1 MPETPLPAD
10 IHPESGCRLPLPDR
24 DALDAAGRKTYDSLA
39 DPSGGSL
46 AGLQGPGGIRLHSP
60 AVSRGL
66 RPVNLHLRDPD
77 VLPARLREL
86 AILVTAREHDCEF
99 EWHAHEAEAVREG
112 VAADVIEAVRLRGST
127 AALDPAD
134 AAIIE
139 FGRELF
145 GDHKV
150 TPQTY
155 ARVAGLLDTRTL
167 VDLVNL
173 MGMYAMTAAVL
184 IAFDA
189 QLPPEAPE
197 RLSETP

>member
-1 MPETPLPAD
+1 MPDTSLPAD
-10 IHPESGCRLPLPDR
+10 IHAESGCRLPLPDR
-24 DALDAAGRKTYDSLA
+24 DALDDAGRKTYDSLA

-46 AGLQGPGGIRLHSP
+46 AGLKGPGGIRLHSP
-60 AVSRGL
+60 VVSRGL

-77 VLPARLREL
+77 VLPPRLREL

-99 EWHAHEAEAVREG
+99 EWTAHEAEAARQG
-112 VAADVIEAVRLRGST
+112 VGQDVIEIVRLRGTT
-127 AALDPAD
+127 AALDLAD
-134 AAIIE
+134 AAIID

-145 GDHKV
+145 GAHKV
-150 TPQTY
+150 TPETY
-155 ARVAGLLDTRTL
+155 ARVAALFDSRAL

-189 QLPPEAPE
+189 QLPDGAPV
-197 RLSETP
+197 RLAAD